1 MAEKKLVAI
10 VQRHG
15 DTDTNEANVFRSRLD
30 PSLNKKGLAQAE
42 AAAKAIV
49 DADYPVERVISS
61 PMLRAVQ
68 TADAIADALN
78 LSVEQDRGLIS
89 WNLGFLGGRDRDT
102 YSDILNYYVDNPKKV
117 IPDGES
123 LDDLEQR
130 IYEFFNKELK
140 NGLTVYVT
148 HNSNVVCL
156 DNMVKGISD
165 GRPESSEKSVDP
177 GGTVGVYVDDSGAY
191 STEVLFGQEKPAEFT
206 S

>member
-1 MAEKKLVAI
+1 MADKKLIAI

-15 DTDTNEANVFRSRLD
+15 DTDANEVNVFRSRLD
-30 PSLNKKGLAQAE
+30 PPLNKKGLAQAA
-42 AAAKAIV
+42 AAAKAIEKE
-49 DADYPVERVISS
+49 DYSVERVITS

-68 TADAIADALN
+68 TADAISEV
-78 LSVEQDRGLIS
+78 LSLPVEQDRGLIS
-89 WNLGFLGGRDRDT
+89 WNLGFLGGKDRDT

-130 IYEFFNKELK
+130 IYEFFNKELR

-148 HNSNVVCL
+148 HNSNIVCL
-156 DNMVKGISD
+156 DNMIKGAPE

-177 GGTVGVYVDDSGAY
+177 GGTIGVYVDDSGTY
-191 STEVLFGQEKPAEFT
+191 STEVLFGEEKSAEFT